1 MFSKILWIGWAGDV
15 LHSIEDWIRYGDELR
30 RPLLV
35 APNLADASK
44 ICIVGGG
51 LSGLSIAYR
60 IASKRP
66 DVEIEILEKS
76 KRCGGTI
83 ETWNQNGWLCD
94 IAVNAARPHPAFWRL
109 VSDLGLSNL
118 FSGSNPKATTRW
130 VISGNNK
137 SKLSMLTA
145 IKMGPLRLLRS
156 IRSSRSGG
164 TSVADLIPDSS
175 IADAM
180 TLGIVNNVANHV
192 DADFLVPAL
201 TRFGNEPPLK
211 RSHIKKRMNKTYPL
225 FTPKKGSI
233 ASFEGG
239 MQTLIDALVAHL
251 EKQPNVDFHYGQ
263 NCVDPKTVAE
273 ARGVPLSSVV
283 WCGPLTRKSDQFTNL
298 DIYVAGYTVKAASNV
313 PLGYG
318 TLIPDEDIPMSGI
331 LHESDVHQS
340 PRAPSEH
347 RLFRIMAPCN
357 RGGDEESIRASL
369 KQHLC
374 AEDPVLFQK
383 IGQRKIPCY
392 PPGYMAALDSESV
405 EWTRAGWFYSGVS
418 VTHVVA
424 EAERIADLF

>member
-1 MFSKILWIGWAGDV
+1 
-15 LHSIEDWIRYGDELR
+15 
-30 RPLLV
+30 
-35 APNLADASK
+35 
-44 ICIVGGG
+44 
-51 LSGLSIAYR
+51 
-60 IASKRP
+60 
-66 DVEIEILEKS
+66 
-76 KRCGGTI
+76 
-83 ETWNQNGWLCD
+83 
-94 IAVNAARPHPAFWRL
+94 
-109 VSDLGLSNL
+109 
-118 FSGSNPKATTRW
+118 
-130 VISGNNK
+130 
-137 SKLSMLTA
+137 
-145 IKMGPLRLLRS
+145 MGPLRLLRS

-164 TSVADLIPDSS
+164 TSVADLIPNTS

-211 RSHIKKRMNKTYPL
+211 QSNIKKRMNKTYPL

-251 EKQPNVDFHYGQ
+251 EKQPNVNFHYGQ
-263 NCVDPKTVAE
+263 NCVGPKTVAE
-273 ARGVPLSSVV
+273 TRGVPLSAVV
-283 WCGPLTRKSDQFTNL
+283 WCGPLTRKPDQFTNL

-357 RGGDEESIRASL
+357 RGGNEESIRASL

-383 IGQRKIPCY
+383 IGRRKIPCY